1 MHNAQVHH
9 SAPVPDVA
17 GDPRRGESAPGRGLV
32 VHTVNAFLCMTAGM
46 SLCLSVVIR
55 LGGR

>member
-1 MHNAQVHH
+1 MHNAQVRH
-9 SAPVPDVA
+9 
-17 GDPRRGESAPGRGLV
+17 SAPGRGLV
-32 VHTVNAFLCMTAGM
+32 GHTVIAFLCMTVGM